1 MRDPHKLHGVDG
13 RDKPGHD
20 EPTEN
25 GAFAEA
31 SVLTTTS
38 VDDVVG
44 MLCYDGL
51 AKTIEEMDASVL
63 AEAIR
68 REQSG
73 EEREWPGQ
81 ARP

>member
-1 MRDPHKLHGVDG
+1 MRDPRKLHGVDG

-25 GAFAEA
+25 CALAEA

-44 MLCYDGL
+44 MLCYDRL
-51 AKTIEEMDASVL
+51 AKTIEQMDASVL

-68 REQSG
+68 REQF
-73 EEREWPGQ
+73 RE
-81 ARP
+81 